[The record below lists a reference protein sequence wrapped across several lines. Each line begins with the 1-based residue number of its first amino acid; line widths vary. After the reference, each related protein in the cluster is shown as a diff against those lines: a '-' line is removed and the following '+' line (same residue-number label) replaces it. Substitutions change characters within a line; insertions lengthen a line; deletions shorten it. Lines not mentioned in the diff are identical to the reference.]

1 MDFKFRYLVAVSLAV
16 AVVAVLAA
24 AFSSSVAVV
33 KRMPHNSWTTAMG
46 DVNRCLGNCKT
57 FDLPFRKEVKALMTF
72 WGK

>member
-1 MDFKFRYLVAVSLAV
+1 MDFKFRYLVAVSLAL
-16 AVVAVLAA
+16 AVVVAA
-24 AFSSSVAVV
+24 AFSSSVVVV

-72 WGK
+72 LGK